1 MTTSKK
7 VALGVGIALALGVGL
22 YFIFK
27 PKSKQNQIISDV
39 EEDSNSDLF
48 QTLADLFKKK
58 PEPETPP
65 PPPPTDEEKYF
76 DEELYLQYKY
86 PELSPQELLD
96 LGLT

>member
-65 PPPPTDEEKYF
+65 PPPTDKEKYF
-76 DEELYLQYKY
+76 DEELYSQYEY
-86 PELSPQELLD
+86 PELSAQELLD
-96 LGLT
+96 LGLS

>member
-7 VALGVGIALALGVGL
+7 VAIGVGITLVLGVGL

-65 PPPPTDEEKYF
+65 PPTDKEYS
-76 DEELYLQYKY
+76 DEELYLQYQY
-86 PELSPQELLD
+86 PDLSAQELSD
-96 LGLT
+96 LGLS